1 MNAQKE
7 GDLGAPVRLPGEYQ
21 GRPGEVLARLHQL
34 YPKLI
39 DLSLGRLE
47 ILLAKMGNPER
58 HLPPVIHVA
67 GTNGKGSTCAN
78 LRAIAEAAGLRAH
91 VMTSPHLVSIT
102 ERFRLAGKLVD
113 EDTLVEAFEEVERIN
128 DGAPITVFEVLTAAG
143 FLLFSRV
150 PADLVILEVGLGGR
164 LDATNVVP
172 KPVACA
178 ITTIS
183 VDHQAFLGETL
194 DIIAGE
200 KAGIIKPG
208 VPVVV
213 APQAPEAL
221 ESIRLRAEALGA
233 PMWVL
238 GREVQVGIE
247 ADGLHYSDPQG
258 ALDLPSP
265 GLKGPH
271 QGTNSALAIAALRVS
286 GLDIPVSAYGG
297 IARTDWPA
305 RLQRLHGAL
314 AERLPA
320 RWELYLDGGHNPG
333 AGEVLGAVMDGW
345 SDRPVHVIAGVK
357 QSKDVSGFLQPLIGR
372 AASLQV
378 VAEDEQHLAT
388 PVEELIAAS
397 GGVAIAGPTII
408 EALDRLAARNS
419 VPARV
424 LICGSLYLAG
434 VALAQDGWVPV

>member
-1 MNAQKE
+1 M
-7 GDLGAPVRLPGEYQ
+7 GAPVRLPGEYQ

-143 FLLFSRV
+143 FLLFSRI

-172 KPVACA
+172 KPAACA

-194 DIIAGE
+194 DVIAGE

-221 ESIRLRAEALGA
+221 ASIRLRAEALGA

-238 GREVQVGIE
+238 GRDVQVGRE
-247 ADGLHYSDPQG
+247 ADSLHYSDPQG
-258 ALDLPSP
+258 PLDLPTP

-271 QGTNSALAIAALRVS
+271 QGTNAALAIAALRVS
-286 GLDIPVSAYGG
+286 GLDIPISAYDG

-320 RWELYLDGGHNPG
+320 GWELYLDGGHNPG

-372 AASLQV
+372 AASLQA
-378 VAEDEQHLAT
+378 VAEEGQHLAT
-388 PVEELIAAS
+388 SVEELVAAS

-408 EALDRLAARNS
+408 EALDRLAAQNS
-419 VPARV
+419 APARV

-434 VALAQDGWVPV
+434 VALAQDGWVPA

>member
-1 MNAQKE
+1 MGAQKGE
-7 GDLGAPVRLPGEYQ
+7 PVRLAGEYQ

-47 ILLAKMGNPER
+47 VLLAKLGHPEL

-78 LRAIAEAAGLRAH
+78 LRAIAEAAGLRVH

-113 EDTLVEAFEEVERIN
+113 EDTLVDAFEEVERVN
-128 DGAPITVFEVLTAAG
+128 AGAPITVFEVLTAAG
-143 FLLFSRV
+143 FLLFSRI

-172 KPVACA
+172 KPAACA

-183 VDHQAFLGETL
+183 LDHQAFLGETL
-194 DIIAGE
+194 EAIAGE
-200 KAGIIKPG
+200 KAGIIKPA

-213 APQAPEAL
+213 SPQASEAL
-221 ESIRLRAEALGA
+221 NAIRSRAEALKA
-233 PMWVL
+233 PLWSL
-238 GREVQVGIE
+238 GQNVHVRV
-247 ADGLHYSDPQG
+247 DGLKLHYSDPQG
-258 ALDLPSP
+258 SLELPLP

-271 QGTNSALAIAALRVS
+271 QATNAALAIAALRVS
-286 GLDIPVSAYGG
+286 GLNIPLSAYEG

-305 RLQRLHGAL
+305 RLQRLHGTL
-314 AERLPA
+314 AAMLPDG
-320 RWELYLDGGHNPG
+320 WELYLDGGHNPG
-333 AGEVLGAVMDGW
+333 AGEVLGEVLDGW
-345 SDRPVHVIAGVK
+345 KDRPVHIIAGVK
-357 QSKDVSGFLQPLIGR
+357 QSKDVSGFLKPLLAR
-372 AASLQV
+372 AASVQA
-378 VAEDEQHLAT
+378 VAEVDQHLAT
-388 PVEELIAAS
+388 PVEELVAAS
-397 GGVAIAGPTII
+397 GGIAIAGPTIVK
-408 EALDRLAARNS
+408 ALERLAES
-419 VPARV
+419 GQEPARV

-434 VALAQDGWVPV
+434 VALAQDGWVSV

>member
-1 MNAQKE
+1 MNAQKGE
-7 GDLGAPVRLPGEYQ
+7 DMGAPVRLPGEYQ

-47 ILLAKMGNPER
+47 ILLAKLGNPER

-78 LRAIAEAAGLRAH
+78 LRAIAEAADLRAH

-143 FLLFSRV
+143 FLLFSRI

-172 KPVACA
+172 KPAACA

-194 DIIAGE
+194 DVIAGE

-213 APQAPEAL
+213 APQSPEAL

-238 GREVQVGIE
+238 GRDVQVDREI
-247 ADGLHYSDPQG
+247 DGLHYSDPQG
-258 ALDLPSP
+258 TLDLPSP

-271 QGTNSALAIAALRVS
+271 QGTNAALAIAALRVS
-286 GLDIPVSAYGG
+286 ALDIPVSAYDG

-320 RWELYLDGGHNPG
+320 GWELYLDGGHNPG

-372 AASLQV
+372 AFSLQA
-378 VAEDEQHLAT
+378 VAEEGQHLAT

-397 GGVAIAGPTII
+397 GGVATAGPTII
-408 EALDRLAARNS
+408 EALDRLAAQNS
-419 VPARV
+419 APARV